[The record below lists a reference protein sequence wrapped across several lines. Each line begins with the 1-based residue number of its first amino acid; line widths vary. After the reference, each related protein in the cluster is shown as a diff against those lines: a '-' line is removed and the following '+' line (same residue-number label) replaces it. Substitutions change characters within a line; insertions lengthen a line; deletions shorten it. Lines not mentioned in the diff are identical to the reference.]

1 MKRTVLAA
9 ALIAAVVTSTAAIA
23 APKANTSETGYQPGQ
38 FFNCLIPFGGP
49 TGFREG
55 PCWIHQG

>member
-1 MKRTVLAA
+1 MKNTVLAA
-9 ALIAAVVTSTAAIA
+9 TLVAAVVTSTTAIA
-23 APKANTSETGYQPGQ
+23 APKISETGYQPGQ